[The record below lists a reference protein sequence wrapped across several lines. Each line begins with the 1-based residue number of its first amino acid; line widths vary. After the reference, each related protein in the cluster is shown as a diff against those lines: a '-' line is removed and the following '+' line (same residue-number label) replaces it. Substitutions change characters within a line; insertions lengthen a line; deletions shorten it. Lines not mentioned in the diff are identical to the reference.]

1 MITQVSASA
10 GSGKT
15 YSLTRRFLSL
25 LLDASAVEK
34 RDGEHAR
41 DLEEIL
47 AATFTNKAA
56 AEMRDRVLSSL
67 KQSALDERAV
77 GKDRPAAP
85 RNAQAWVE
93 RILRHYGSLNI
104 RTIDSLLASLVR
116 LSALELGL
124 PPDFEPCFDAREYF
138 TPQYDALME
147 DLATDETALLRL
159 AGRGH
164 EDAPISGK
172 DGAALPSQEK
182 DAPDSL
188 MRQACPSPLTHP
200 ENVLPGDD
208 PQAQAPPPTGHAAV
222 LRAALFQACRSLLF
236 AGNIKGFSLRSRLHD
251 KVLELVKRLLEGK
264 DLPLMDGPALH
275 ARLRGLHEEVIAAC
289 RALTGIIRD
298 EGLSCNAHLI
308 AFLKGCTQGS
318 PYQPLPAS
326 IYADKPDLDACLN
339 KASKGNASGAARAA
353 YVRMREAVAE
363 FSGNRPSLVDA
374 LQLAPLVPLAHE
386 VYRRIQSEDGDKRLV
401 PADRFPLLAGTVLS
415 GAFGVSDALCR
426 LGCRLSHLLL
436 DEFQDTSRAQWA
448 ALLPLAVESLST
460 GGSLAY
466 VGDVK
471 QAIYGWRGGDA
482 RLFEAVLEEPE
493 MLAVEPDPVRQ
504 NLPCNWRSHPAIVAH
519 NNAFFSLLGDP
530 AVAGAVL
537 SAMLSPKTPV
547 TYRLQ
552 AARETARVFS
562 QAQQDMPPQRDWQ
575 NDPKNP
581 HALVRLYTAE
591 ARRTEDVAVLVRKRL
606 RKLFIEELLPVWKPG
621 DIAVLVSSAKEGG
634 LAADWLTQWSIP
646 VVTENSFLL
655 ADHPLVRRLMSFL
668 SFLDYPEDDLAFWE
682 FVSGPEC
689 FGAAGGLPRN
699 ELFRWLAR
707 ITREQSG
714 KRPPLYQLFRSAF
727 PGEWQRWIAPFLSEA
742 GLMSAYDTLM
752 EVIKRYD
759 LEKRMPGQSAF
770 LRRLLEVAHLAET
783 RGHSSLAAFLAF
795 WRDNR
800 GDEKL
805 PLPENMDAVRIMT
818 IHKAK
823 GLEFPVVVLPFQH
836 RGKRRDPELV
846 LTRRLGLDLLAR
858 ADSNLPDLYFPACIM
873 DELERLALL
882 YVAWTRPVYALHAFV
897 TRPLKTTPLTRGL
910 EALLRAYR
918 ERVPENLCQWE
929 ELQEEAEQGEAAL
942 EEHTPPRTL
951 PDEVLPHP
959 TTRAGS
965 HAASAVDPDMAPA
978 SGRTEGALS
987 QAVSSPAAREDSP
1000 RPAPGASQEKA
1011 QEKVQE
1017 KEETGS
1023 LMSWLPRLK
1032 IFRSSLDDKG
1042 FTPEKR
1048 GSLAHL
1054 CLEHLHLPPDR
1065 DAALEARRA
1074 VQRAMRLFPLPLG
1087 NPENVA
1093 EEMLACVSW
1102 FASLPEA
1109 PGWLMYG
1116 RREQGILDDKGSLHR
1131 VDLLV
1136 DEAAGAP
1143 RQAKPEAALWAI
1155 DYKTGRCPCENTR
1168 QEHRRQVRR
1177 YMGLLAQSVSRP
1189 VRGLLVYL
1197 DERRLEPVALEP
1209 L

>member
-25 LLDASAVEK
+25 LLEASPAEK
-34 RDGEHAR
+34 RDGEQAR
-41 DLEEIL
+41 ELEEIL

-67 KQSALDERAV
+67 KQSALEERAA
-77 GKDRPAAP
+77 GMDRPAAP

-124 PPDFEPCFDAREYF
+124 PPDFEPCFDTGEYF

-147 DLATDETALLRL
+147 DLAVDEAELLRL

-164 EDAPISGK
+164 EVSSTSGK
-172 DGAALPSQEK
+172 AGTALSSQGK
-182 DAPDSL
+182 DASAGDSF
-188 MRQACPSPLTHP
+188 MQKDVPP
-200 ENVLPGDD
+200 VDD
-208 PQAQAPPPTGHAAV
+208 PRTQPPPPTEHAAV

-236 AGNIKGFSLRSRLHD
+236 VGNAKGFSLRSRLHD

-264 DLPLMDGPALH
+264 DLPLMDAPALH
-275 ARLRGLHEEVIAAC
+275 ARLRGLNEEAASAC
-289 RALTGIIRD
+289 RALADIIRD
-298 EGLSCNAHLI
+298 EGLSCNAHLRV
-308 AFLKGCTQGS
+308 FLEGCAQGS
-318 PYQPLPAS
+318 PYQPLPS
-326 IYADKPDLDACLN
+326 SVYADKPDLDACLN
-339 KASKGNASGAARAA
+339 KASKGAASEAAHAA
-353 YVRMREAVAE
+353 HIRMREAVAE
-363 FSGNRPSLVDA
+363 FSANRPSLVDA
-374 LQLAPLVPLAHE
+374 LQIAPLIPLAHE
-386 VYRRIQSEDGDKRLV
+386 VYRRIQSEDSDKRLV
-401 PADRFPLLAGTVLS
+401 PADRLPLLAGTVLS

-436 DEFQDTSRAQWA
+436 DEFQDTSRTQWA

-493 MLAVEPDPVRQ
+493 ILAVAPDPVRQ

-519 NNAFFSLLGDP
+519 NNAFFSLLGEP
-530 AVAGAVL
+530 AVAEAVL
-537 SAMLSPKTPV
+537 AAMLSPKTPE

-552 AARETARVFS
+552 AAREAAHIFS
-562 QAQQDMPPQRDWQ
+562 QVKQDMPPQKNWQ
-575 NDPKNP
+575 NDPKYP
-581 HALVRLYTAE
+581 HAMVRLYTAE
-591 ARRTEDVAVLVRKRL
+591 TRRTEDVAALVRKRL
-606 RKLFIEELLPVWKPG
+606 RKLFVEELLPVWKPG
-621 DIAVLVSSAKEGG
+621 DIAVLVRSAKEGG
-634 LAADWLTQWSIP
+634 LAADWLTQWGIP

-655 ADHPLVRRLMSFL
+655 ADHPLVRRLTSFL

-689 FGAAGGLPRN
+689 FGAASGLPRGD
-699 ELFRWLAR
+699 LFRWLAR
-707 ITREQSG
+707 VTREQGG

-727 PGEWQRWIAPFLSEA
+727 PGAWQRWIAPFLSEA

-752 EVIKRYD
+752 EIIKRYE

-795 WRDNR
+795 WRDNQ

-858 ADSNLPDLYFPACIM
+858 ADSGLPDHYYPACIM

-897 TRPLKTTPLTRGL
+897 TRPLGKPTPLARGL

-918 ERVPENLCQWE
+918 ENAPENLCQWE
-929 ELQEEAEQGEAAL
+929 NLREEAEP
-942 EEHTPPRTL
+942 EEHIPPRSASL
-951 PDEVLPHP
+951 PQTIPEEARPATRDGLP
-959 TTRAGS
+959 
-965 HAASAVDPDMAPA
+965 AASAADSDIALPSGMAEDAPSQDISSSVARQGSPLPA
-978 SGRTEGALS
+978 YGAT
-987 QAVSSPAAREDSP
+987 
-1000 RPAPGASQEKA
+1000 QEK
-1011 QEKVQE
+1011 KGD
-1017 KEETGS
+1017 GS

-1054 CLEHLHLPPDR
+1054 CLEHLHLTPDR
-1065 DAALEARRA
+1065 DTALEARRA
-1074 VQRAMRLFPLPLG
+1074 VQRAMRLFPLPLDH
-1087 NPENVA
+1087 PEDIA

-1109 PGWLMYG
+1109 PGWLKYG
-1116 RREQGILDDKGSLHR
+1116 RREQGILDDKGNLHR

-1136 DEAAGAP
+1136 DEATGAP
-1143 RQAKPEAALWAI
+1143 QPAESEAGLWAI

-1177 YMGLLAQSVSRP
+1177 YMGLLAQTTSRP